1 MPSLSPASSWC
12 RFKFS
17 NSQWIIFVLLRCEI
31 KDVVHIHNDDG
42 SDNNDCAE
50 GYKAHT
56 VVDCRSNKGQQEYP
70 EDNIISLPNE
80 GEWVCERLF
89 D

>member
-1 MPSLSPASSWC
+1 M
-12 RFKFS
+12 
-17 NSQWIIFVLLRCEI
+17 
-31 KDVVHIHNDDG
+31 HNDDG
-42 SDNNDCAE
+42 SYNNDCAE